1 MEGQE
6 TLLWDLGDPQAAAW
20 SSYSLDCVSSDP
32 SITVVTGC
40 S

>member
-1 MEGQE
+1 MKGQE
-6 TLLWDLGDPQAAAW
+6 TLLWGLGDPQAAAW

-32 SITVVTGC
+32 RIIVVTGC